1 VQAVASQLW
10 VAPVEPLRA
19 VARVL
24 SSAEREECE
33 ATSPIVA
40 PRLAT
45 SRGLLRR
52 LARWYAGATEEP
64 LAIHRQ
70 CVQCGSSRHG
80 RPELAGGPAVSV
92 SRCHSHVVALVN
104 DVACGVDIER
114 ADRHLGHL
122 DQLADTVLAPRE
134 REALDHLA
142 PERRAAA
149 VLEAWTRKEAVLKAD
164 GSGLLRPPSSIDVG
178 GDQALVDG
186 TRWAITTR
194 TLHPEGL
201 LVSTATARRLEVVI
215 VTRCQVSADD
225 DWAQDPIGIVR

>member
-1 VQAVASQLW
+1 M
-10 VAPVEPLRA
+10 
-19 VARVL
+19 
-24 SSAEREECE
+24 
-33 ATSPIVA
+33 
-40 PRLAT
+40 
-45 SRGLLRR
+45 
-52 LARWYAGATEEP
+52 
-64 LAIHRQ
+64 
-70 CVQCGSSRHG
+70 
-80 RPELAGGPAVSV
+80 

-149 VLEAWTRKEAVLKAD
+149 VLEAWTRKEAALKAD
-164 GSGLLRPPSSIDVG
+164 GSGLLRAPSSIDAG
-178 GDQALVDG
+178 GDHALVDG
-186 TRWAITTR
+186 TRWTITTR

-201 LVSTATARRLEVVI
+201 LVSTATARHLEDVI